1 MSSRIIIWAV
11 VAAVLVAGGLT
22 AMKDGL
28 LNGWKMRLGELM
40 ANPGSQYS
48 AARFRMDMVDQ
59 FNYAR
64 MAAKSQALSVD
75 PELELW
81 LDKEFAKI
89 DTADLNKVTE
99 FVQNGM
105 PRYYRVSVCSA
116 SSPSLRELL
125 QRFHEYTHR
134 AQPEMTHMGVALR
147 TRAGGLMHEALLV
160 MGQRLRDFTPE
171 GLTESAA
178 EPFFNRCVHCKQP
191 HFMKLSNEQ
200 RSMALECPKCRRK
213 YAVIA
218 ADSDGKF
225 RYVNEFLTGYAP
237 PAVFS
242 KKQNRVA
249 QLFTI
254 WNAVHNHCVY
264 VNDPGAKPGSSFAGK
279 EQMDSW
285 QFADETQRLQ
295 RGDCEDSSIFLADW
309 LTSCGFQVR
318 VALGRYGDLGGH
330 AWCVVKLGDLEY
342 LIESTESRPDPLNPP
357 LASRVGSRYVP
368 EVLFDRHAI
377 YVPVSVNR
385 SWKGDYW
392 SANFWTRIE
401 PRAELGGD
409 PVLSRGSTGFVPKL
423 DGKPLTASAAKPD
436 VSRLAN
442 MSFAIPAAPM
452 HLKLGDIP
460 AGALEWSL
468 PMVPLHRP

>member
-11 VAAVLVAGGLT
+11 ASAVLVAGGLT
-22 AMKDGL
+22 AMKEGL

-48 AARFRMDMVDQ
+48 SARFRMDLVDQ

-64 MAAKSQALSVD
+64 MAAKTSALSVD

-81 LDKEFAKI
+81 LDKEFPNI
-89 DTADLNKVTE
+89 DTNDLNKVTE

-125 QRFHEYTHR
+125 QRFHEYAHR
-134 AQPEMTHMGVALR
+134 GQPEMTHMGVALR

-160 MGQRLRDFTPE
+160 MGQRLRDFSPE
-171 GLTESAA
+171 ALTESAA

-191 HFMKLSNEQ
+191 HFMKLSNDQ

-218 ADSDGKF
+218 ADSDGRF

-242 KKQNRVA
+242 QGQQRVA

-264 VNDPGAKPGSSFAGK
+264 ANDPGAKPGSSFAGK

-309 LTSCGFQVR
+309 LTSRGFQVR

-330 AWCVVKLGDLEY
+330 AWCVVKLGDIEY
-342 LIESTESRPDPLNPP
+342 LIESTESRPDPMNPP

-377 YVPVSVNR
+377 YVPASVNR

-409 PVLSRGSTGFVPKL
+409 PVLSRGSAGFVPKL
-423 DGKPLTASAAKPD
+423 DGKPLTGAASKPD
-436 VSRLAN
+436 LSRLAKTN
-442 MSFAIPAAPM
+442 FAIPAAPM
-452 HLKLGDIP
+452 HLNLGDIP
-460 AGALEWSL
+460 AGAREWSV